1 MSFPPADS
9 SRMPTAAERSR
20 EPVPAV
26 RRVAAVLG
34 AVIATL
40 TALGIGAMTVDFG
53 PLWIFD
59 LDREWVVPAVFSAG
73 VLGWAAF
80 LAARLARAG
89 PASRLRP
96 VWWWALA
103 VLFAF
108 MCLDEL
114 TSIHERLEAATGVD
128 WQLLYAPLVAVAGFG
143 WLRAL
148 FSFRSRSGSVLWA
161 LGAAAWFVAQVFEYL
176 QYDGDRLIHAW
187 MIVPE
192 ESLEMTGSS
201 LWVLALLT
209 ALHSL
214 PDRRRDQGER
224 RRARRLESAG

>member
-1 MSFPPADS
+1 MSPRPVAS
-9 SRMPTAAERSR
+9 ARLPKAAQRSR
-20 EPVPAV
+20 GAAPDV
-26 RRVAAVLG
+26 RRAAAGLG

-40 TALGIGAMTVDFG
+40 TGLGIGAMTVDFG

-148 FSFRSRSGSVLWA
+148 VSFRSRTGAAFWA
-161 LGAAAWFVAQVFEYL
+161 LGAGAWFVAQVLEYL

-192 ESLEMTGSS
+192 EALEMTGSS

-214 PDRRRDQGER
+214 PGRG
-224 RRARRLESAG
+224 RAGPAAAGPGD

>member
-1 MSFPPADS
+1 MSPPQVAS
-9 SRMPTAAERSR
+9 APAPEAAKRSR
-20 EPVPAV
+20 GAAPGI
-26 RRVAAVLG
+26 RRAAVLLG
-34 AVIATL
+34 GSIAVL
-40 TALGIGAMTVDFG
+40 TGLGIGAMTIDFG

-59 LDREWVVPAVFSAG
+59 LDREWVVPAFFSAG
-73 VLGWAAF
+73 VLGWAAV

-96 VWWWALA
+96 VWWWALT

-128 WQLLYAPLVAVAGFG
+128 WQLLYAPLVVVAGIG

-148 FSFRSRSGSVLWA
+148 VSFQRRGAAVLWA

-209 ALHSL
+209 ALHAL
-214 PDRRRDQGER
+214 PGRGPV
-224 RRARRLESAG
+224 AGSAAEPGH